1 MIYKKAEEATLMSFL
16 NGAVNTVSEKVNL
29 TEKPFETIFATFGV
43 SAAFAVNPILGL
55 FFLGLEI
62 TGDTLSSW
70 GSKIDNALGFGKGK
84 VPTAPSESQI
94 NSIAGELTNKV
105 ISKDDEDSFV
115 NKLYKYFGVNE
126 AKAMLSDLKEIKGEI
141 TENDI
146 IVSLSYAKYKSNL
159 IKVAGIGSWLKALL
173 GFAKVESGKKHSLIF
188 NVVSWFLKFCWKYI
202 SGIILLGAGGGIAG
216 YMGYEKETENNS
228 TSSVDGN
235 TLYKNTKGNVKNTLI
250 DFLNAEYNFDYNGNK
265 ISFSQ
270 MYKQKNNIP
279 IENSPEMKDLLFK
292 IQIANGGEDI
302 NNISKW
308 ESFKAPNLKSM
319 FNEFFKTQPTE
330 SIKTTEQ
337 PKQKPTN
344 TSKLS
349 KRDNNL
355 EEISKLM
362 KTMKG

>member
-1 MIYKKAEEATLMSFL
+1 M
-16 NGAVNTVSEKVNL
+16 
-29 TEKPFETIFATFGV
+29 
-43 SAAFAVNPILGL
+43 
-55 FFLGLEI
+55 
-62 TGDTLSSW
+62 
-70 GSKIDNALGFGKGK
+70 
-84 VPTAPSESQI
+84 
-94 NSIAGELTNKV
+94 
-105 ISKDDEDSFV
+105 
-115 NKLYKYFGVNE
+115 
-126 AKAMLSDLKEIKGEI
+126 
-141 TENDI
+141 
-146 IVSLSYAKYKSNL
+146 
-159 IKVAGIGSWLKALL
+159 
-173 GFAKVESGKKHSLIF
+173 
-188 NVVSWFLKFCWKYI
+188 
-202 SGIILLGAGGGIAG
+202 GGGIAG
-216 YMGYEKETENNS
+216 AAGFKKEKENT
-228 TSSVDGN
+228 TSQIDEK
-235 TLYKNTKGNVKNTLI
+235 TPLYKNTKGNVKNTLI
-250 DFLNAEYNFDYNGNK
+250 DFLNSEYNFDYNGNK

-279 IENSPEMKDLLFK
+279 IENSPEMKELLFK
-292 IQIANGGEDI
+292 VQIANGGEDI